1 MSEFA
6 PDPLSRTDVL
16 PAPSER
22 TLLRPEAQTQL
33 VVRALTGA
41 SLEVGGGGGRIAA
54 AEPSVASPQ
63 RSLVSSSLLKAGGAR
78 GDRGSGR

>member
-22 TLLRPEAQTQL
+22 TLLRPEAQAQL

-41 SLEVGGGGGRIAA
+41 SLEVTGGGRLAA
-54 AEPSVASPQ
+54 REPSVASRQ
-63 RSLVSSSLLKAGGAR
+63 RSLVSSSLLKAGGPR
-78 GDRGSGR
+78 GDRGPGR